1 MLAAVLSYFDA
12 KIGPKILIQAS
23 ELPDYFK
30 FDHIPLLMDFYSGDF
45 FIHEF
50 GDLKTANLMFNIPSP
65 IARGKEESCMISIIL
80 LDGKLQKLSK
90 FKQILE
96 IFITEF
102 KKIEDAFKGLRVN
115 SDNISGSKEKFDQI
129 KELFDNFFNSL
140 PKEKAVFKIRNS
152 RILIFGLKNSG
163 KSTIIKCLR
172 EKIFDSSTMKK
183 EVNLRKYLLG
193 NLSITSYNFSEKNYF
208 SDVISVYLNE
218 TDGVVFVI
226 DASDV
231 ENYDKAKN
239 ELHQLNNFPETYH
252 LPLLI
257 MLNKTDLRTPKID
270 SILKELELHSLRCKN
285 VKYFQVSA
293 LKNKGITE
301 SFMWIANEILTLVIK
316 NPIIYFS

>member
-1 MLAAVLSYFDA
+1 MIAAVLSYFDA
-12 KIGPKILIQAS
+12 KIGPKVLIQAS

-50 GDLKTANLMFNIPSP
+50 GDLKTANLMFNVPSP
-65 IARGKEESCMISIIL
+65 LARGKEESCMISLIL
-80 LDGKLQKLSK
+80 LDDKLQKLSK

-102 KKIEDAFKGLRVN
+102 KKIEDAYKGLRVK

-140 PKEKAVFKIRNS
+140 PKEKAVFRIRNS
-152 RILIFGLKNSG
+152 RILIFGLEKSG

-183 EVNLRKYLLG
+183 EINLRKYLLG

-208 SDVISVYLNE
+208 SDVISVYLKE
-218 TDGVVFVI
+218 TDGIVFVI
-226 DASDV
+226 DASDT
-231 ENYDKAKN
+231 ENYKKAKN

-257 MLNKTDLRTPKID
+257 LLNKTDLNTPKIEL
-270 SILKELELHSLRCKN
+270 ILKELELHKLNHKKI
-285 VKYFQVSA
+285 KYFQASA

-301 SFMWIANEILTLVIK
+301 AFMWLSTEILVLVIK
-316 NPIIYFS
+316 NPVVYFS